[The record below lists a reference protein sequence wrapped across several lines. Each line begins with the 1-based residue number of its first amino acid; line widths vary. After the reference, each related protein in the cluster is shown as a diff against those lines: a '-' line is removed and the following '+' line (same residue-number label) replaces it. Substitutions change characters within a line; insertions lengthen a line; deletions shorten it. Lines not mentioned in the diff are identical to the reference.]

1 MINIPPKAKIL
12 LIKLRSIGDVVYNTA
27 VYKPLKES
35 FPNASL
41 TVLVERPSYDLVCD
55 HPDIDEVLCFEKGSL
70 WSQIKFYSRLIRAK
84 YDVVIDMHE
93 GTRGAVM
100 CFLTL
105 APIRIG
111 HKFAKRS
118 FLYNTRVEFSDLEP
132 KFPIDYQVALIKKI
146 GVKFK
151 NISPL
156 ISISELSNQ
165 KAETLLAENGIKKG
179 DDYCVIHVGTKKKY
193 DQWQYEK
200 FARLVEIIPNKYKL
214 RVLLTCGPNEGGHI
228 ESVVNLVQGKKVSCI
243 QTGLQELG
251 AITKRSRF
259 VLCHNGGYMHMAS
272 ALGTSVIALFGV
284 VHPRVW
290 KPLGSRDIVIY
301 KGIEC
306 SPCNE
311 STRKAECYKGDAE
324 CKRVIEIED
333 VLDAIE
339 QTLSSGQ
346 F

>member
-1 MINIPPKAKIL
+1 MIKIPPKAKIL

-27 VYKPLKES
+27 VYTPLKES

-41 TVLVERPSYDLVCD
+41 TVLVERPSYDLVSD

-118 FLYNTRVEFSDLEP
+118 FLYNTRIGFSDLEP

-146 GVKFK
+146 GVTFK
-151 NISPL
+151 KISPL
-156 ISISELSNQ
+156 ISISELSDQ
-165 KAETLLAENGIKKG
+165 KAEILLTKNGIKKD

-214 RVLLTCGPNEGGHI
+214 RVLLTCGPNERGHI
-228 ESVVNLVQGKKVSCI
+228 ESVVNLVQEKKVACI
-243 QTGLQELG
+243 QTGLQELA
-251 AITKRSRF
+251 AITKRARF

-272 ALGTSVIALFGV
+272 VLGASVIALFGV

-290 KPLGSRDIVIY
+290 KPLGRKDIVIY

-306 SPCNE
+306 SPCNDR
-311 STRKAECYKGDAE
+311 TRKPECYKGDAE
-324 CKRVIEIED
+324 CKRVIEVGD
-333 VLDAIE
+333 VLESVERI
-339 QTLSSGQ
+339 LKK
-346 F
+346 